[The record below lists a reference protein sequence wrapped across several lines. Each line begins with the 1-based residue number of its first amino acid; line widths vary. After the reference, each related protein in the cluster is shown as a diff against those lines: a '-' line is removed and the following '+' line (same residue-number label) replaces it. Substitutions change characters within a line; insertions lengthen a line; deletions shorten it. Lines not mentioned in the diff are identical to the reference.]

1 MSTGSREKGS
11 FEPGWM
17 LPSEKLLTQ
26 RLGKSFA
33 QRLQVY
39 VTKEAAPGG
48 EDSPRHGAGGSFW
61 RGRRS
66 VGRAQ
71 RVCVRGNQK
80 TATDTVAADDA
91 RRMCRIVHGLMKWE
105 RGSTR
110 RWMADMKE
118 GAMHGRSRKRDA
130 LTVSASTPRADSV
143 LHPNATAHRPPAK
156 LVDATSPRSSTN
168 SHRSPAKD
176 ARQFSCTH
184 SATRRPSE
192 SKSTNN

>member
-1 MSTGSREKGS
+1 MDAAERKAVDAAT
-11 FEPGWM
+11 W
-17 LPSEKLLTQ
+17 
-26 RLGKSFA
+26 KSFA

-39 VTKEAAPGG
+39 ARRSSTGG

-66 VGRAQ
+66 GRSGTS
-71 RVCVRGNQK
+71 VCVVRQSEDSNGYCSCGC
-80 TATDTVAADDA
+80 A

-130 LTVSASTPRADSV
+130 LTVSASTPRADSCSTQ
-143 LHPNATAHRPPAK
+143 NAPPARQTCRRNVTSLLDK
-156 LVDATSPRSSTN
+156 LA
-168 SHRSPAKD
+168 PAS
-176 ARQFSCTH
+176 Q
-184 SATRRPSE
+184 RRASI
-192 SKSTNN
+192 